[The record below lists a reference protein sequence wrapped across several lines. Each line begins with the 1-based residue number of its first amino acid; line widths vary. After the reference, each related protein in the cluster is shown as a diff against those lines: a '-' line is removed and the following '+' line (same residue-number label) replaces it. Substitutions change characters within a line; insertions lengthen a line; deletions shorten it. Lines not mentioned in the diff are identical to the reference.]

1 MSQQINLLMFTN
13 TYKLA
18 VRDLMIL
25 PVDITDKLH
34 TAYIYMV
41 LFAGVRTLPGTLF
54 ALLTL
59 LASSVWHNRISSH
72 CILF

>member
-1 MSQQINLLMFTN
+1 MFTN
-13 TYKLA
+13 TYDLA

-25 PVDITDKLH
+25 SVNVTDKHH

-41 LFAGVRTLPGTLF
+41 LFAAVCTFPGSLF
-54 ALLTL
+54 VLLTL
-59 LASSVWHNRISSH
+59 LRFSVWHNCISSH

>member
-1 MSQQINLLMFTN
+1 MSQQINLLMFSN

-25 PVDITDKLH
+25 SVNVTDKH
-34 TAYIYMV
+34 HSAYIYMV
-41 LFAGVRTLPGTLF
+41 LFAGVCTLPGTLF
-54 ALLTL
+54 VLLTL
-59 LASSVWHNRISSH
+59 LASSVWHNCISSH